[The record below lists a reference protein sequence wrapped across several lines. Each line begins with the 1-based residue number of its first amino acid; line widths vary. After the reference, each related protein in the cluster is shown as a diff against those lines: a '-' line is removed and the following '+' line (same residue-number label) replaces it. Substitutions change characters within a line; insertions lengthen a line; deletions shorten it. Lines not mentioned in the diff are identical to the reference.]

1 VTARRTR
8 ASLRATLVAG
18 VGAALLSGCASLGGN
33 IKGSFSCKAPDGTCA
48 PATAI
53 DDSALSQLE
62 SVSGG
67 DVQMPSSANDTRST
81 PIEGGAALA
90 SAATGGSGRSL
101 RIVFPAYVD
110 RFGRLHDKTAV
121 QAAVG
126 DVMADVGTE
135 RVDTAMAPATAGL
148 LGAAEGAP
156 EMFAD
161 AAQVAPAPV
170 PNAKTD
176 ARAVAS
182 VSASK
187 VPGSKPAPAPA
198 AAPTP
203 SPIDSIK
210 ADVARRVATQGV
222 RKAPDF
228 PGTVE

>member
-1 VTARRTR
+1 MVEGSERVSALRTR
-8 ASLRATLVAG
+8 AALIA
-18 VGAALLSGCASLGGN
+18 GAALLSGCASLGGN

-67 DVQMPSSANDTRST
+67 DVQMPSSANDTRTT
-81 PIEGGAALA
+81 PTDGGAALA
-90 SAATGGSGRSL
+90 SAVTGGSGRSL
-101 RIVFPAYVD
+101 RVVFPAYVD

-121 QAAVG
+121 QASVS

-161 AAQVAPAPV
+161 AAQGAPAPV
-170 PNAKTD
+170 VDAKSDT
-176 ARAVAS
+176 RAVAS
-182 VSASK
+182 VGATK
-187 VPGSKPAPAPA
+187 VAGAKPAPAEPA
-198 AAPTP
+198 P

>member
-1 VTARRTR
+1 MTARRTH

-161 AAQVAPAPV
+161 AAQVAPV
-170 PNAKTD
+170 PDAKAD

-182 VSASK
+182 VGASK
-187 VPGSKPAPAPA
+187 VPGAKAAPAPA
-198 AAPTP
+198 AAPPP